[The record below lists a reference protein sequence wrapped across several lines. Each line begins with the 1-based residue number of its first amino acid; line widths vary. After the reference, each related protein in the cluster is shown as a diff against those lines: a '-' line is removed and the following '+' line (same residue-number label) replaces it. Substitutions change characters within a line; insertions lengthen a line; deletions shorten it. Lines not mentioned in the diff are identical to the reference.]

1 MISKTILRLLGAVS
15 LAMLATLSSAANAN
29 VLFSNPYPTSWGGG
43 WCSPCDAGGSF
54 QVFDRFSLASDS
66 TVQKASFIIHEVSSG
81 GMKDFQV
88 TILDSTRT
96 STLYSGVFTT
106 GQYTAST
113 YFAPDNYLLEILL
126 PDVGLASGDYYLSLF
141 GLHGEQL
148 GWRYTV
154 GGDGSLIQHYNP
166 TGTDYARASDAAFTL
181 EGIGATVPEP
191 LSVALLGAGL
201 AGLGWTRR
209 RGTIARS

>member
-1 MISKTILRLLGAVS
+1 MISKTIRRLLGVVS
-15 LAMLATLSSAANAN
+15 LAALATLSSVAHAN

-43 WCSPCDAGGSF
+43 WCSPCDSGSY
-54 QVFDRFSLASDS
+54 QTLDRFSLASDS
-66 TVQKASFIIHEVSSG
+66 TVQKASFIIHEVSPG

-88 TILDSTRT
+88 TILDGTRT

-126 PDVGLASGDYYLSLF
+126 PDVSLAGGNYYLSLY
-141 GLHGEQL
+141 GVNGEAF
-148 GWRYTV
+148 GWRYTL
-154 GGDGSLIQHYNP
+154 GGDGSIIQTYLP
-166 TGTDYARASDAAFTL
+166 TNTEFARGSDAAFTL

-201 AGLGWTRR
+201 LGLGWTRR